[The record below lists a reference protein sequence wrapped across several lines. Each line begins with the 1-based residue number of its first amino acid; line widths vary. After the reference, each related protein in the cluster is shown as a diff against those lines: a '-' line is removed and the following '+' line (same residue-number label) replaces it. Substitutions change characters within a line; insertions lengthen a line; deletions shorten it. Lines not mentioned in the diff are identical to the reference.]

1 MAAIEEFDVPVPFI
15 DDPEALGTNRTDLG
29 TPMFQVEL
37 TNFTST
43 VTEQYVLHG
52 KLSEKG
58 NVPASLIILNF
69 RLHNGSH
76 RSSRRFR
83 NVTLSL
89 TFSSVTGQAA
99 DDPAIR
105 CFAPAQDG
113 NIGVIPT
120 TILQH
125 TQHHVGG
132 SVKADAA
139 PLPASVGFAYDWRD
153 RAEYKKHVLAT
164 ISARPS
170 ASSLSRDRVGFNV
183 VEWTISEN
191 EKEKRIPDSYQLAV
205 IIERKSRDEP
215 FIVQAKVN
223 AKVDP
228 WHAVAK
234 TLDELRSLVGLKQPI
249 KTYEPG
255 KKAESGRLEYPED
268 AKVDA
273 ERLGLLI
280 KGRELDKFSYVHV
293 LELVAP
299 LNIHGGEQ
307 VYKND
312 SGEGLGRGNDDDD
325 DDGDGAKTKLNL
337 SLQLG
342 GEKEDDNDNDDDD
355 DDDSDDV
362 FEDALDGLK

>member
-1 MAAIEEFDVPVPFI
+1 MAAIQEFNVPVPFI
-15 DDPEALGTNRTDLG
+15 DDPEELGTNRTDLG
-29 TPMFQVEL
+29 TPIFQVER

-52 KLSEKG
+52 KLSDEG
-58 NVPASLIILNF
+58 NVPASLVILNF

-76 RSSRRFR
+76 RSSRRFCK
-83 NVTLSL
+83 VTLSL

-120 TILQH
+120 TILQQ

-132 SVKADAA
+132 SVKADVA

-170 ASSLSRDRVGFNV
+170 ASSLTRDRAGFNV

-191 EKEKRIPDSYQLAV
+191 DKEKQIPDSYQLAV
-205 IIERKSRDEP
+205 IIERKSRDEA
-215 FIVQAKVN
+215 FMVQAKVK

-228 WHAVAK
+228 WHAVAGS
-234 TLDELRSLVGLKQPI
+234 LADLRSLVGLRQPV

-255 KKAESGRLEYPED
+255 KKAESGKLEYPED

-273 ERLGLLI
+273 EGLGLLV
-280 KGRELDKFSYVHV
+280 KGRELDRFSYVHV

-299 LNIHGGEQ
+299 LSIYGGDQ
-307 VYKND
+307 VYKD
-312 SGEGLGRGNDDDD
+312 DGGEGLGRGADD
-325 DDGDGAKTKLNL
+325 DDGDDDGPKTNLSL

-342 GEKEDDNDNDDDD
+342 GGKNDDDD
-355 DDDSDDV
+355 NDD
-362 FEDALDGLK
+362 